1 MKREWII
8 EIIKNNIQNIVVED
22 QLSGGDP
29 PYLTHKY
36 HNEWVGYD
44 KAADAILALPLEV
57 PSVSNWGELQKI
69 CEHSVLHD
77 NHIACI
83 HPECSPSMVCF
94 APAHC
99 PMIKEWAKCNTNDPN
114 C

>member
-1 MKREWII
+1 MKREQII

-44 KAADAILALPLEV
+44 KAADAILDFPLDV
-57 PSVSNWGELQKI
+57 PSYEEIEKTI
-69 CEHSVLHD
+69 
-77 NHIACI
+77 
-83 HPECSPSMVCF
+83 
-94 APAHC
+94 
-99 PMIKEWAKCNTNDPN
+99 TNDYCFNSPMYIEGVRSGMLKMRDEIIKRN
-114 C
+114 TKP

>member
-44 KAADAILALPLEV
+44 KAADAILALPLDVPNQEKLELMATTFASRKALTEV
-57 PSVSNWGELQKI
+57 
-69 CEHSVLHD
+69 
-77 NHIACI
+77 IAI
-83 HPECSPSMVCF
+83 EALYM
-94 APAHC
+94 
-99 PMIKEWAKCNTNDPN
+99 MQNEIIKLNILLKDETV
-114 C
+114 